1 MLDTRRAA
9 RAATSVVFP
18 IGICLAIGVPAT
30 LINLGAVLWMAR
42 PWSALTWPQIA
53 LAVFLAVAFPIAW
66 FVLGFQYGMA
76 RAVFHVYT
84 VYRERV
90 AELVIERLVRTRGVN
105 EMRDVPLLIRRAVKI
120 ALMFL
125 GAGDRVQDVIAQAQL
140 GKRPEV
146 DLVAAMIDDALLARS
161 VEPLKWALIITGV
174 LNVAGLIYFFSL
186 VR

>member
-18 IGICLAIGVPAT
+18 IGICLAIGVPAAI
-30 LINLGAVLWMAR
+30 INLVAVPWIAR
-42 PWSALTWPQIA
+42 PWSALTGPQIA
-53 LAVFLAVAFPIAW
+53 LAVFLGVVFPIAW

-76 RAVFHVYT
+76 RAVFHVYA

-90 AELVIERLVRTRGVN
+90 AELVIERLVRTRGVS
-105 EMRDVPLLIRRAVKI
+105 EMRDVPLLVRRAVKI
-120 ALMFL
+120 ALMLL
-125 GAGDRVQDVIAQAQL
+125 GAGDRVQDVVTQARL
-140 GKRPEV
+140 GERPEV

-161 VEPLKWALIITGV
+161 VEPLRWALIITGV
-174 LNVAGLIYFFSL
+174 VNAAGLIYFFSW